1 MHKVLKLG
9 RLHNLTIP
17 CKLDLLDKN
26 GQTCFIVRMWIVV
39 LWKLWYHRTCPLKNY
54 VQCYYIWNLLHPRS
68 WFMAS
73 CVAILWRLI
82 SKYALFHI
90 GKNGK
95 QSKLSN
101 ILYKLCLA
109 LSNIEGKNL
118 TWLSS
123 VKGIL
128 NEYGLVYIW
137 NTQTFQNIE
146 WLKLDIKQTLS
157 ERSICTTL
165 VIFNSKFTKSS

>member
-1 MHKVLKLG
+1 
-9 RLHNLTIP
+9 
-17 CKLDLLDKN
+17 
-26 GQTCFIVRMWIVV
+26 
-39 LWKLWYHRTCPLKNY
+39 
-54 VQCYYIWNLLHPRS
+54 
-68 WFMAS
+68 MAS

-165 VIFNSKFTKSS
+165 VIFNSKFTKKAIRN